1 MKPIH
6 PFQLGLSFIVL
17 LAFTACSGDAV
28 QGPGERSIGDSGVAD
43 TGPAVNNG
51 LECEVDDDCEDAE
64 RCKHFGEISLC
75 VLGCGSDDDCPSTQP
90 TCELY
95 GEGDGLCIRQCRTDG
110 MCGEG
115 EICESRDSG
124 FGVCV
129 PAPPN
134 DGIGFGGNGVG
145 GSDSAMKFQCAS
157 DANCPQGFTCE
168 ETDDGIKSASRF
180 QTPAEARAE
189 AEPLKVSCW

>member
-95 GEGDGLCIRQCRTDG
+95 EVAMDAFVNVAPMACVERGRSVKVETRVLVFAYLPHRTTASGLEA
-110 MCGEG
+110 M
-115 EICESRDSG
+115 
-124 FGVCV
+124 
-129 PAPPN
+129 
-134 DGIGFGGNGVG
+134 VG
-145 GSDSAMKFQCAS
+145 LVAA
-157 DANCPQGFTCE
+157 T
-168 ETDDGIKSASRF
+168 R
-180 QTPAEARAE
+180 R
-189 AEPLKVSCW
+189 